1 MFCLYYW
8 HLQNIFVLAK
18 FQSYLQVS
26 DLSSFSQLVEKE
38 GRRKR
43 KDWEAIWSLNSKL
56 SGQCHQ
62 NPVRIWNDKTITSPS
77 PGGHPCQVQPVR
89 SQGGHNFS
97 SATVP
102 RGTIQAMAWKHR
114 SPGART
120 FSGGHR
126 EMEKACLHL
135 WPERPLTVTRQD
147 RSAAPSPSDLH
158 KYILSSSVKD
168 KLMTAAYLLS
178 FWLWIFL
185 WMLWYKMGE
194 SNGDFESQT
203 QQAAC
208 LLRQAEMRP
217 GVRQDWSFEQFHP
230 QVRIQSYFTK
240 SLLKT
245 VTHHRDREI
254 DLVLKLP
261 PNFHSCSLCCMQRPD
276 FQKAGLPLQR
286 PALVQFCKPA
296 LIST

>member
-1 MFCLYYW
+1 MAI
-8 HLQNIFVLAK
+8 HAK
-18 FQSYLQVS
+18 SNRW
-26 DLSSFSQLVEKE
+26 DPRE
-38 GRRKR
+38 
-43 KDWEAIWSLNSKL
+43 D
-56 SGQCHQ
+56 
-62 NPVRIWNDKTITSPS
+62 ITSPLPLCLGVPFKPWPES
-77 PGGHPCQVQPVR
+77 IGLQEPEP
-89 SQGGHNFS
+89 SQE
-97 SATVP
+97 ATEK
-102 RGTIQAMAWKHR
+102 WKR
-114 SPGART
+114 SPL
-120 FSGGHR
+120 
-126 EMEKACLHL
+126 ACLHL

-217 GVRQDWSFEQFHP
+217 GVRQDSSFEQFHP

-286 PALVQFCKPA
+286 PALAQFSKPA